1 MVNQNTSGNFML
13 YMKWDYNM
21 DKDKICN
28 ILGDMTAFVSLQLL
42 AVHGFN
48 EGKSN
53 EDKVLFSAMMNK
65 LCEEIGLDKDEI
77 TAITTYAQN
86 YINRKIDG
94 KEEE

>member
-1 MVNQNTSGNFML
+1 ME
-13 YMKWDYNM
+13 
-21 DKDKICN
+21 KDKVCN
-28 ILGDMTAFVSLQLL
+28 IIGDITAFVSLQLL

-53 EDKVLFSAMMNK
+53 EDRVLFSAMMNK
-65 LCEEIGLDKDEI
+65 LCEEIGLNKDEI

-94 KEEE
+94 KEKE